1 MYACNYIYIYW
12 IILRLWR
19 VLWVLCILVG
29 HLATCHTASSGQ
41 WFSWSNSGY
50 EVWRTVGWPQD
61 PQVLNEVWLRS
72 VQNISRRFSDLPKIS
87 NKLTMSK
94 TAQAGNW
101 CLDLYHRLSVP
112 RGECSTEGFAC
123 WELWEFVI
131 TCTTRWEASASVR
144 TLLWHV
150 CLTHLSTC
158 LSTRLCRLV
167 IWKHKTQPD
176 GQHEVMAKSQKLS
189 NLSKQSRTVAQSA
202 SCRIPHETV
211 RKLQTH
217 RGTQGLPRC
226 QWYR

>member
-1 MYACNYIYIYW
+1 MT
-12 IILRLWR
+12 RTMSPM
-19 VLWVLCILVG
+19 
-29 HLATCHTASSGQ
+29 HLGRPSSHMPHS
-41 WFSWSNSGY
+41 FVRPMIFMEHSGY

-72 VQNISRRFSDLPKIS
+72 VQNISRRYSDLPKIS

-131 TCTTRWEASASVR
+131 TCTTRLEASASVR

-202 SCRIPHETV
+202 SEYLMKPWGSFRLTAAPRDFQGASGTV
-211 RKLQTH
+211 NQF
-217 RGTQGLPRC
+217 
-226 QWYR
+226 